1 MHYVKKRPA
10 VFLLAYVGTKKVAQ
24 LSANVAELG
33 LSQTAAKQ
41 PSQDDRLRITVVT
54 DLIYWQ
60 LATSCVHCLC
70 WRLNIMYTKRYKSI
84 FVNFS

>member
-54 DLIYWQ
+54 DLIY
-60 LATSCVHCLC
+60 
-70 WRLNIMYTKRYKSI
+70 
-84 FVNFS
+84 

>member
-1 MHYVKKRPA
+1 MRTAPEVIINYNVIIIIINKFNSLGYMHYVKKRPA

-54 DLIYWQ
+54 DLIY
-60 LATSCVHCLC
+60 
-70 WRLNIMYTKRYKSI
+70 
-84 FVNFS
+84 